1 MNTSA
6 LFETEKMNGIN
17 SAEVRDDQEN
27 LSDFHIPPPPPN
39 P

>member
-6 LFETEKMNGIN
+6 MFETEKMNRIN

-27 LSDFHIPPPPPN
+27 LSHFHISPPPPN